1 MSDPEGRY
9 LFLKIRFPDNVIWT
23 LANIYAPN
31 SGKEAFFDE
40 MFDQLSDFAEGYLMA
55 MGDFNAVMDPK

>member
-9 LFLKIRFPDNVIWT
+9 LFLRGEIRGVPVT

-31 SGKEAFFDE
+31 NQQYQ
-40 MFDQLSDFAEGYLMA
+40 MTC
-55 MGDFNAVMDPK
+55 